1 MSRVLTFRIKS
12 FTKKGVTYLVHY
24 ANGQY
29 RCLCPSRPRPCKHEV
44 VLYALGPK
52 RVAGLVR
59 IAAGK
64 ALKVKR
70 R

>member
-1 MSRVLTFRIKS
+1 MSRAFTFRIKS
-12 FTKKGVTYLVHY
+12 FTKEGVTYLVHY
-24 ANGQY
+24 ADGRY
-29 RCLCPSRPRPCKHEV
+29 RCLCPSRPRPCKHEI

-52 RVAGLVR
+52 RVGELVR